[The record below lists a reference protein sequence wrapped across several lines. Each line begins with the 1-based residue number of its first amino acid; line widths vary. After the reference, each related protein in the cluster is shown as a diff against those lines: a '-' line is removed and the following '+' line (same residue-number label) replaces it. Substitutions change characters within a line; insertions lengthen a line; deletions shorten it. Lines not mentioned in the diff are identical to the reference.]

1 VSRSEGDGDG
11 APELSAILPCHEEA
25 ANLERVVAALDVGA
39 RQSGVRALEV
49 LLVCSLAARDATP
62 EVARALAAKDARL
75 RVIQQGQT
83 PAGYGGAL
91 RLGLEHAHAPWVLI
105 LDADG
110 QLDPSELPLL
120 WHQRAP
126 CTAVLGV
133 RSTRSDS
140 WPRRLAGTAYRR
152 SACWALGRL
161 PRVADPDCAF
171 KLFPREAVDPE
182 RLRSTSGAVNLE
194 LLASLHARGL
204 AWVEVPV
211 THLPRRAGKGR
222 FEVTLGPLHGL
233 PRPAAAL
240 ELLHD
245 VVALR
250 LRRLVGS

>member
-1 VSRSEGDGDG
+1 VSRPDGYGDE

-25 ANLERVVAALDVGA
+25 ANLEGVVAALESGA
-39 RQSGVRALEV
+39 QQCGVRFLEV
-49 LLVCSLAARDATP
+49 LLVCSRAARDGTP
-62 EVARALAAKDARL
+62 EVARALAVDDARL
-75 RVIQQGQT
+75 RVLQQGPT

-91 RLGLEHAHAPWVLI
+91 KLGLQHARAPWVLI

-120 WHQRAP
+120 WHRRGP
-126 CTAVLGV
+126 RTAVLGV
-133 RSTRSDS
+133 RSSRSDS
-140 WPRRLAGTAYRR
+140 WPRRLAGNAYRR
-152 SACWALGRL
+152 SARWALGRL

-171 KLFPREAVDPE
+171 KLFPREAVDSE

-194 LLASLHARGL
+194 LLASLHARGV
-204 AWVEVPV
+204 AWAEVPV
-211 THLPRRAGKGR
+211 THHPRRAGKGR
-222 FEVTLGPLHGL
+222 FEVALGPLHGL
-233 PRPAAAL
+233 PRPGAAL